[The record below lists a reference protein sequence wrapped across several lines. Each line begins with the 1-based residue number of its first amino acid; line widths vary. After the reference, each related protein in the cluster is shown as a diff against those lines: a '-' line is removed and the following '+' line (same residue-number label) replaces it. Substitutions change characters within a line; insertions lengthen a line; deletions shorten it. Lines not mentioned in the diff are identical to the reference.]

1 MAIKRTRNIVLS
13 AVLTA
18 VFLHS
23 ESLYAQNFP
32 DSARTESILKSL
44 EPVKTPDADL
54 ERSTLPDK
62 PEPIAT
68 QPKAQEKSD
77 SEPQKADTKDEK
89 LPDVETEDISSG
101 LGIAKIQKAVP
112 SEPEFEV
119 KTIEVKGSTVFD
131 ERALR
136 PYLAA
141 MEGDWQTLSKLKGLA
156 DTLTRLY
163 QSEGYIL
170 SRVVVP
176 AQEITSGHV
185 VLQAVEGSI
194 QDIHFVGDLPE
205 EGRLIQKYA
214 EEIKK
219 SVPLN
224 IKQLERSTLLMN
236 DLPGLSAKAVLSP
249 AKDVTQRFE
258 TGVDTTQQSYKLR
271 QTLKAMGLTENQIGN
286 YVDIVGAVQAANVK
300 QVQATDLSLILQG
313 MGIPDNQRKILVKK
327 AVEASDRN
335 RLQSNTQQVT
345 EALVSLSDL
354 NIYIESK
361 EKTAS
366 LAIDNFGTKFVGPI
380 QVTGALSIAHDDEAR
395 SETSL
400 GFSTSADMKEMKF
413 GEIKHKRQIGDKGTT
428 VEGTYSIARSEP
440 GSTLADLEFESASDV
455 IGVTVEHPVIRSR
468 SKNLKVRATAD
479 ARSSEV
485 KTLGDRF
492 SKDTTRSVRLGAT
505 YDFADEYKGI
515 NLIDVELSKG
525 LDILGGDDRSTTS
538 RADGQQDYT
547 KVAAQ
552 LSRLQRL
559 GKFTNLLATVR
570 GQYAFNPLLASE
582 EFSFGGASQGRGF
595 DPAELTGDHGIGG
608 TLQLSYDLP
617 MCRKCLKDISMY
629 GFYDAGMVWEENGG
643 TGDDRSF
650 ASSAGLG
657 ASMNFTD
664 KLSGK
669 IEFAKPL
676 VGSRGNDSED
686 AKAPVVLMRLKGQ
699 L

>member
-1 MAIKRTRNIVLS
+1 M
-13 AVLTA
+13 
-18 VFLHS
+18 HS
-23 ESLYAQNFP
+23 EVSYTQSFP
-32 DSARTESILKSL
+32 NSARTESILNSL
-44 EPVKTPDADL
+44 EPIKTPDTDL
-54 ERSTLPDK
+54 EASTLPDK

-68 QPKAQEKSD
+68 QPEAQEKSD
-77 SEPQKADTKDEK
+77 SETQKADTKGEK
-89 LPDVETEDISSG
+89 LPDVETEEISSG

-119 KTIEVKGSTVFD
+119 KTIRVKGSTVFD
-131 ERALR
+131 EKALR

-141 MEGDWQTLSKLKGLA
+141 MEGDWQSLSKLKALA
-156 DTLTRLY
+156 ERLTRLY

-224 IKQLERSTLLMN
+224 IKHLERSTLLMN

-258 TGVDTTQQSYKLR
+258 AGVDTTQRSYKLR
-271 QTLKAMGLTENQIGN
+271 QTLKSMGLTETQIGN
-286 YVDIVGAVQAANVK
+286 YVDIVGAVKAANVK
-300 QVQATDLSLILQG
+300 QAQATDLSLILQG
-313 MGIPDNQRKILVKK
+313 MGIPEKQRKILVKK

-361 EKTAS
+361 PVTAS
-366 LAIDNFGTKFVGPI
+366 VAIDNFGTKFVGPVQI
-380 QVTGALSIAHDDEAR
+380 TGAVSIAHDDKAR

-400 GFSTSADMKEMKF
+400 GLSTSSDLKEMKF
-413 GEIKHKRQIGDKGTT
+413 GEIKHKRQIGNEGTT
-428 VEGTYSIARSEP
+428 IEGTYSIARSEP

-455 IGVTVEHPVIRSR
+455 VGVTVEHPVVRSR
-468 SKNLKVRATAD
+468 SQNLKVRATAD
-479 ARSSEV
+479 ARTSEV

-492 SKDTTRSVRLGAT
+492 SKDTTRSIRVGAS

-515 NLIDVELSKG
+515 NLVDFEFSKG
-525 LDILGGDDRSTTS
+525 LDLLGGDDRETLS
-538 RADGQQDYT
+538 RADGKQDYA
-547 KVAAQ
+547 KVNAQ

-629 GFYDAGMVWEENGG
+629 GFYDAGMVWDADGSNSEER
-643 TGDDRSF
+643 TF

-669 IEFAKPL
+669 IEVAKPL
-676 VGSRGNDSED
+676 TKSRANDNGD
-686 AKAPVVLMRLKGQ
+686 GKAPIMLMRLKGQ